1 MATLAQRGA
10 PTEGTRFYL
19 IMACV
24 MALVIIAGSFV
35 APTTVAANKGNCT
48 PAYGI
53 DPCSTAS
60 IPTNR

>member
-1 MATLAQRGA
+1 MGKPIAL
-10 PTEGTRFYL
+10 FF
-19 IMACV
+19 ACA
-24 MALVIIAGSFV
+24 ALVIIAGSFL